1 MKPGI
6 IVIAGPTA
14 SGKTALGVEIAERYN
29 GEVIS
34 ADSMQVYKGMDI
46 ATAKPTREEMKGIP
60 HHLIDF
66 VERTES
72 FSVADYV
79 PLAAARADDIISRGK
94 IPVIVGG
101 TGLYITS
108 FMNNVSFPEISG
120 DENIRNF
127 LRKQAA
133 ENGNA
138 YLFEKL
144 MKADPETAAQLHEND
159 LSRVVRALEVFE
171 VTGRKISEYKSE
183 SMLNESPYSFVS
195 FVLSYT
201 DRQVLYDRI
210 NKRVDIMLE
219 NGLLDEAYQIFHESS
234 GIRTAQQAI
243 GCKELFPYFENTAS
257 LEECTEKLKQETRRY
272 AKKQLTWFRKQLE
285 MNWLEAENESSFNFF
300 IKNCE
305 KIIAKSKI
313 I

>member
-14 SGKTALGVEIAERYN
+14 SGKTALGVEIARRYN

-46 ATAKPTREEMKGIP
+46 ATAKPSEKEMQGIP

-79 PLAAARADDIISRGK
+79 SLAAARADEITARGK
-94 IPVIVGG
+94 VPVIVGG

-108 FMNNVSFPEISG
+108 FMNNVSFPEIKG
-120 DENIRNF
+120 DEKIRED

-133 ENGNA
+133 EYGNSF
-138 YLFEKL
+138 LFDRL
-144 MKADPETAAQLHEND
+144 MKFDPESASQLHEND
-159 LSRVVRALEVFE
+159 LSRVIRALEVFE
-171 VTGRKISEYKSE
+171 VTGKKLSEYKKE
-183 SMLNESPYSFVS
+183 SMLYESPYSFVS
-195 FVLSYT
+195 FVLSYK
-201 DRQVLYDRI
+201 DRQMLYDRI
-210 NKRVDIMLE
+210 NRRVDQMLS
-219 NGLLDEAYQIFHESS
+219 NGLEKEAYQIFQESS
-234 GIRTAQQAI
+234 GLRTAQQAI
-243 GCKELFPYFENTAS
+243 GCKELFPYFEKTAS
-257 LEECTEKLKQETRRY
+257 LEKCIEKLKQETRRY
-272 AKKQLTWFRKQLE
+272 AKKQLTWFRKQPE
-285 MNWLEAENESSFNFF
+285 MNWIEAEDESSLNFF
-300 IKNCE
+300 IRNCE
-305 KIIAKSKI
+305 KIIAKTKI